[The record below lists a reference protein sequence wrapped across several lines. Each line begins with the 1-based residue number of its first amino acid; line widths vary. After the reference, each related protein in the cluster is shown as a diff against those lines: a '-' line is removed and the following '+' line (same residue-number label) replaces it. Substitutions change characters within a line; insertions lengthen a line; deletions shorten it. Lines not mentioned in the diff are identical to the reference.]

1 MSNYFSFF
9 FFHLCQSAPIFNVH
23 LQCRKVISK
32 YSLANAIANTTDDLK
47 FSAVQYNHLMKVLE
61 IANGDVEEGAR
72 LLGMTKAQLRRT
84 ARQLAKEGF
93 DTSRIINEPPRQTA
107 SM

>member
-1 MSNYFSFF
+1 MSVISRLFGLDLVNNRFC
-9 FFHLCQSAPIFNVH
+9 HN
-23 LQCRKVISK
+23 RKVISK
-32 YSLANAIANTTDDLK
+32 YSLASAIANTTDDLK

-72 LLGMTKAQLRRT
+72 LLGMSKAQLRRT

-93 DTSRIINEPPRQTA
+93 DTSRIINSETTTRATS

>member
-1 MSNYFSFF
+1 MAFTLN
-9 FFHLCQSAPIFNVH
+9 
-23 LQCRKVISK
+23 RKVISK
-32 YSLANAIANTTDDLK
+32 YSLASAIANTTDDLK

-72 LLGMTKAQLRRT
+72 LLGMSKAQLRRT

-93 DTSRIINEPPRQTA
+93 DTSRIIGSEAPRATS